1 MTITKSM
8 AIKRSRRDKRYAQG
22 QLLQQ
27 WADLIHAFAR
37 SRLAVIGA
45 VLLTVIIMV
54 AFAAPWI
61 APHDPLEQNLGLTLV
76 PPAWSKGGSLKYLF
90 GTDHFGRDILS
101 RLLYGAN
108 VSLRASGFA
117 ALFAMVVGVA
127 IGLIAGYYAGVV
139 EAVLMRIVDVFL
151 AFPLILLA
159 LSLAA
164 ILGPSLRNLI
174 LVMSLT
180 GWMGYARVIR
190 SAVISVK
197 NQEHIDAAIVAGV
210 PNSRIV
216 IRHILPN
223 ILAPALVLFT
233 FGFAQFIILES
244 GLSFL
249 GLGVPPPTPTWGR
262 MLYEGRDYLTVA
274 PWEINLPGLAIMLT
288 VLSVN
293 FMGDG
298 LRDALDPRLRR
309 MA

>member
-1 MTITKSM
+1 MKT
-8 AIKRSRRDKRYAQG
+8 RRLAQDR
-22 QLLQQ
+22 QRAWELLVKQ
-27 WADLIHAFAR
+27 WADLVQSFTR
-37 SRLAVIGA
+37 SRLALAGVVIFIWILLLA
-45 VLLTVIIMV
+45 V
-54 AFAAPWI
+54 FAPRI
-61 APHDPLEQNLGLTLV
+61 APHDPLEQDLGATLL
-76 PPAWSKGGSLKYLF
+76 PPVWDQGASPQYLLGS
-90 GTDHFGRDILS
+90 DHFGRDVLS

-108 VSLRASGFA
+108 VSLQAAGFA
-117 ALFAMVVGVA
+117 ALFALVVGVT
-127 IGLIAGYYAGVV
+127 IGLTAGYYGGWV

-174 LVMSLT
+174 MVMGIT
-180 GWMGYARVIR
+180 GWMSYARVIR
-190 SAVISVK
+190 SAVITIK
-197 NQEHIDAAIVAGV
+197 TQEYIDAAIVVGAS
-210 PNSRIV
+210 NRRIMF
-216 IRHILPN
+216 RHVLPN
-223 ILAPALVLFT
+223 IVAPSLVLFT

-262 MLYEGRDYLTVA
+262 MLFEARDYLTVR
-274 PWEINLPGLAIMLT
+274 PWHITFPGIAIMLT

-293 FMGDG
+293 FIGDG